1 MFFRSAEFKM
11 PNFLKPFKNKGAANS
26 AGDGQILT
34 NRPFYLSPEHLSQH
48 ANALETSNCA
58 RVQNNAAPVTNDL
71 PMLDQYSDPKDLIDT
86 FKNSVQV
93 EPYRNEEDQN
103 YMVPFSESQEQHTN
117 NTQSTTTVLHNKQRD
132 SLSERLERG
141 FNGEVYENIPTE
153 SPEHRQM
160 ESAEVSPSHMEDS
173 FYETTWGTFTN
184 NNNNSNSNNNNVN
197 AVMVNNASN
206 NISRNQTSDCYQN
219 YNSQFHG
226 PDPNEQM
233 MYENTGVFGAS
244 AEMGNESRY
253 ANDNVFIGD
262 DTLTGSSQI
271 PIHDSRPDA
280 EYDVPWTSAHAA
292 AAASAS
298 VANTSQ
304 IQQPKVEH
312 DSRRQVL
319 KSSNSTDEFSP
330 QPAARRRHKSGDPGK
345 NILSKNTTTATAGYQ
360 QQQQQSKQ
368 ITTTHQDIHQT
379 KTMDFRPEDDYDQPW
394 ELAPGKRNSQAMRGN
409 DSTLVAAQGDLGKI
423 QFTDPTTD
431 LRPEDDYDQPWNLTS
446 KQPPKASGPAG
457 NLEGSQSV
465 EAFNSNHQKHQ
476 SSSAAAAAGNT
487 NVATSSA
494 SEDRG
499 FSSQHSSTHALHRNH
514 HRGSQKHKSTAR
526 QASTSQQAAAGGE
539 FVDSNVA
546 LEEQT
551 WYHGQI
557 SRVAAEARLRP
568 APECSYL
575 VRRSES
581 SRHDYSLSIKSAS
594 NIMHM
599 KIQYQESSR
608 KYILGQFSK
617 PYNSIPAM
625 IAYYSKH
632 TLNIKG
638 AENVILLRP
647 VPDTAENM
655 L

>member
-1 MFFRSAEFKM
+1 M
-11 PNFLKPFKNKGAANS
+11 PNFLKPFKNKGSANS

-48 ANALETSNCA
+48 TNALEANNCGPRA
-58 RVQNNAAPVTNDL
+58 QNNQAQIQNDL

-93 EPYRNEEDQN
+93 DTLTNEEEQN
-103 YMVPFSESQEQHTN
+103 YMVPFSESQQHESQQS
-117 NTQSTTTVLHNKQRD
+117 NTQSTTTVLHTNKQRD
-132 SLSERLERG
+132 SLSERLETG

-153 SPEHRQM
+153 SPEHRQV
-160 ESAEVSPSHMEDS
+160 ESTEVSPSHLEDS
-173 FYETTWGTFTN
+173 FYETTWGTFN
-184 NNNNSNSNNNNVN
+184 NNNNNPVLPSGNLPGNVFG
-197 AVMVNNASN
+197 
-206 NISRNQTSDCYQN
+206 RNEQPSDCYQN
-219 YNSQFHG
+219 YNSQFQG
-226 PDPNEQM
+226 QGQNDQM
-233 MYENTGVFGAS
+233 MYENAMVHGRFGGS
-244 AEMGNESRY
+244 PDIGNESRY
-253 ANDNVFIGD
+253 ANDNVFD

-271 PIHDSRPDA
+271 PMHDSRPDA
-280 EYDVPWTSAHAA
+280 EYDVPWTSAHGPPPG
-292 AAASAS
+292 S
-298 VANTSQ
+298 NTPTPPLK
-304 IQQPKVEH
+304 PKTESEV
-312 DSRRQVL
+312 SRRQVL
-319 KSSNSTDEFSP
+319 KSSNSTDEFTP

-345 NILSKNTTTATAGYQ
+345 NLLSKNTPSATSGYQ
-360 QQQQQSKQ
+360 QQKQQPAAPQL
-368 ITTTHQDIHQT
+368 DIHQT

-394 ELAPGKRNSQAMRGN
+394 ELTSGKRNSQAIGRN
-409 DSTLVAAQGDLGKI
+409 EPLVIAAQNDASKM
-423 QFTDPTTD
+423 QFQDPTSD
-431 LRPEDDYDQPWNLTS
+431 MRPEDDYDQPWNLTS
-446 KQPPKASGPAG
+446 KPPSKPVPAT
-457 NLEGSQSV
+457 NLEASQSI
-465 EAFNSNHQKHQ
+465 EASFNASHQKQQ
-476 SSSAAAAAGNT
+476 SS
-487 NVATSSA
+487 NVASSGTVTA
-494 SEDRG
+494 VTGNEDRNIT
-499 FSSQHSSTHALHRNH
+499 SQHSSSHALHKSH
-514 HRGSQKHKSTAR
+514 HRSSHKVKK
-526 QASTSQQAAAGGE
+526 QASSSQQPTGE
-539 FVDSNVA
+539 LVDPNVA
-546 LEEQT
+546 LEEQS

-617 PYNSIPAM
+617 PYSSIPAM

-647 VPDTAENM
+647 VPDTADNM